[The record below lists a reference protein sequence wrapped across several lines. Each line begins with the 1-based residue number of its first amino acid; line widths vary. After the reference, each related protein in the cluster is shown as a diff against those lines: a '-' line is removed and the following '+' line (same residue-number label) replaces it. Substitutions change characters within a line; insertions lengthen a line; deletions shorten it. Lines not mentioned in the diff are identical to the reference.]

1 MADDGVRETDA
12 RPEVTAGAGT
22 AQPASGPE
30 SAAAAALFGE
40 RLELATRYATLLTTT
55 GISHGLLG
63 PREAPR
69 VWNRHVLNC
78 AALVEVLPSTGKL
91 ADVGSGAGLPGLVL
105 AIARPGLRVTL
116 IEPLERRVRWL
127 ESVRVELGLDNVTV
141 LRARAEDVEERFDV
155 VTARAVAPLG
165 TLARW
170 CLPLL
175 GPGGSLLAMKGSA
188 AAEEVTQA
196 RSALRALRAGSV
208 RIESCG
214 QGLVDPP
221 TTVVVVGAPAVP
233 QRRKRS

>member
-12 RPEVTAGAGT
+12 RSEVTAVAGT
-22 AQPASGPE
+22 AQPSSGPE

-40 RLELATRYATLLTTT
+40 RVELATRYATLLTTT

-69 VWNRHVLNC
+69 VWNRHLLNC

-127 ESVRVELGLDNVTV
+127 ESVRVELGLDNVTD
-141 LRARAEDVEERFDV
+141 RKSV
-155 VTARAVAPLG
+155 V
-165 TLARW
+165 
-170 CLPLL
+170 
-175 GPGGSLLAMKGSA
+175 
-188 AAEEVTQA
+188 
-196 RSALRALRAGSV
+196 
-208 RIESCG
+208 
-214 QGLVDPP
+214 
-221 TTVVVVGAPAVP
+221 
-233 QRRKRS
+233 